1 MNKETKIQFV
11 YGSFSFYTTILNSL
25 FILYHVDVYVKNYKI
40 DKTSFWLGE
49 TIFMIWNSVND
60 PLFAWLSDS
69 TLLAQKQTMSYYQI
83 CSKRIQQLRLYG
95 PLLSLTFMLIWIPM
109 LASNFLFLQLTFSLC
124 LYDTFLT
131 IVDLQHSSLLA
142 DLEISSTK
150 RARFNY
156 YSAMFSS
163 FAAFSVFLSYFI
175 WSTENYF
182 NFQLYCFIVT
192 VFTFFGYQVS
202 SRILQGLLKD
212 SSTSTLV

>member
-1 MNKETKIQFV
+1 MDKQTKIQVV
-11 YGSFSFYTTILNSL
+11 YGSFSFYTTIINSL
-25 FILYHVDVYVKNYKI
+25 FLLYHVDLYVKIYKI

-69 TLLAQKQTMSYYQI
+69 TLLTQKHTMSYYQI
-83 CSKRIQQLRLYG
+83 CSKRIQQLKLYG
-95 PLLSLTFMLIWIPM
+95 PLLSVTFMLIWIPM
-109 LASNFLFLQLTFSLC
+109 FSSNYLFLQLTFSLC

-131 IVDLQHSSLLA
+131 IVDLQYSSLLA

-163 FAAFSVFLSYFI
+163 FAAFGVFLSYFI
-175 WSTENYF
+175 WSAEDFF
-182 NFQLYCFIVT
+182 NFQFYCFIVT
-192 VFTFFGYQVS
+192 LFTFFGYQVS
-202 SRILQGLLKD
+202 SRVLQNLIKHN
-212 SSTSTLV
+212 STTLV